1 MMTAPKGFKVDDY
14 VWKEGGQ
21 AGYAG
26 PGRVVAVFKNWTG
39 ARRYV
44 VAHRIAD
51 GVGEFYH
58 IYSDRE
64 LNSQPAAVGDSGA
77 SLPPHS
83 REGSPPSPSP

>member
-64 LNSQPAAVGDSGA
+64 LTAQPSARDADA
-77 SLPPHS
+77 LPPAHS
-83 REGSPPSPSP
+83 SPPSTPS